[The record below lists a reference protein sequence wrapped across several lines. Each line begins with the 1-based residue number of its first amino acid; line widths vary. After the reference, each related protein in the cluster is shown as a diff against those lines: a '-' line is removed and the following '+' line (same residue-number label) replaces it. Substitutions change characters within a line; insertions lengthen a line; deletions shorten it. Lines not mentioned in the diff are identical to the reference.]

1 MKLTR
6 SKITNLIFI
15 AVIALMIIPQTRQP
29 IQIFLNKGLALISPS
44 VTKEA
49 KRDKIEDY
57 NWQLVDMQGQSID
70 FNESRDKVV
79 LINFWATWCPPCIA
93 EMPSLHKLYDDYK
106 ESVDFYFVSNEKE
119 GVLKSFLEKNGYDFN
134 VQMPK
139 SEYPEIFD
147 VSSIPRTFL
156 IDKAGSI
163 IIDKKGAANW
173 NSNSVRET
181 IEELLNRLKAF

>member
-29 IQIFLNKGLALISPS
+29 IQIFLNKGLAMISPS

-70 FNESRDKVV
+70 FNQSRDKVV

-106 ESVDFYFVSNEKE
+106 DSVDFYFVSNEKE

-139 SEYPEIFD
+139 TEYPEIFD

-181 IEELLNRLKAF
+181 IDELLKDF

>member
-44 VTKEA
+44 VVKETKRE
-49 KRDKIEDY
+49 KIKDY
-57 NWQLVDMQGQSID
+57 NWQLVDLQGQEID
-70 FNESRDKVV
+70 FNQSKNKVV

-93 EMPSLHKLYDDYK
+93 EMPSLQKLYDDYK
-106 ESVDFYFVSNEKE
+106 DQVDFYFVSNEK
-119 GVLKSFLEKNGYDFN
+119 GDVLKSFLEKNKYQFK
-134 VQMPK
+134 VQIPK
-139 SEYPEIFD
+139 TEYPEIFD

-156 IDKAGSI
+156 IDRSGSI
-163 IIDKKGAANW
+163 VMDKAGAANW
-173 NSNSVRET
+173 NSKAVRET
-181 IEELLNRLKAF
+181 IDELLTN

>member
-29 IQIFLNKGLALISPS
+29 IQIFLNKGLAMISPS

-70 FNESRDKVV
+70 FNQSRNKVV

-93 EMPSLHKLYDDYK
+93 EMPSLM
-106 ESVDFYFVSNEKE
+106 
-119 GVLKSFLEKNGYDFN
+119 N
-134 VQMPK
+134 VMM
-139 SEYPEIFD
+139 SYRSALIFIL
-147 VSSIPRTFL
+147 SPMKT
-156 IDKAGSI
+156 KMC
-163 IIDKKGAANW
+163 
-173 NSNSVRET
+173 
-181 IEELLNRLKAF
+181 